1 MKDITFR
8 HQRVATAISGSVS
21 FEKLKEHLIEDCLSR
36 GYIPIHIKTGSYT
49 SLDMPFTELDYATC
63 MCGYAGKKQ
72 ARIIYKKEKDGL
84 LSDKNIK
91 NKIEYENTYSL

>member
-8 HQRVATAISGSVS
+8 HKRVAEAICGSVS
-21 FEKLKEHLIEDCLSR
+21 FEKLKEHLIEDCLSK
-36 GYIPIHIKTGSYT
+36 GYIPIQIKTGTYT
-49 SLDMPFTELDYATC
+49 SLGMPFTEIDYATC

-72 ARIIYKKEKDGL
+72 ARIIYEKEKDGL

-91 NKIEYENTYSL
+91 NKIEYEI